1 MRCRWSRT
9 SWSSII
15 RADLRHAR
23 SLVAATLSKAMGSIS
38 MRTWRIAMM
47 TAALIATPTSE
58 ILAQDRSQARQY
70 GVVAAEQPIGT
81 RAGVAM
87 LERGGNAVDAAIA
100 ANAAMGLVA
109 PMMNGIGGDLFAM
122 VYEAKTGKIYGL
134 NASGW
139 APRALTI
146 EFLHGR
152 KIERMPTRGI
162 HSVTVPGAIAGW
174 DALLARFGSKS
185 FADVLAPAIATA
197 RDGFP
202 VTEIFSAHWARSV

>member
-1 MRCRWSRT
+1 MVMSAGG
-9 SWSSII
+9 I
-15 RADLRHAR
+15 
-23 SLVAATLSKAMGSIS
+23 
-38 MRTWRIAMM
+38 
-47 TAALIATPTSE
+47 TASE
-58 ILAQDRSQARQY
+58 HPLASQA
-70 GVVAAEQPIGT
+70 GASVLA
-81 RAGVAM
+81 
-87 LERGGNAVDAAIA
+87 RGGHAVDAAIA
-100 ANAAMGLVA
+100 ANAAMGVVA
-109 PMMNGIGGDLFAM
+109 PMMNGIGGDLFAI

-174 DALLARFGSKS
+174 DALLTCFGSKS
-185 FADVLAPAIATA
+185 FADVLAAAIATA

-202 VTEIFSAHWARSV
+202 VTEIFSAHWARSVSTIRGDAEASRVFLPEGRAP